1 MMSDALDYQYMARA
15 LQLARRGLFTSH
27 PNPRVGCVIVN
38 NNQIVG
44 EGFHAR
50 AGEAHAEI
58 NALRAAGAAARGAM
72 AYVTLEPCCHYG
84 RTSPCTQALIK
95 AGIQRV
101 VAAMEDPNP
110 RVAGHGFAALTT
122 AGIKAHSGVMQG
134 EAEIL
139 NRGFISRMHRGRP
152 WIRVKLAMSLDGR
165 TALASGESRW
175 ISGEAARFDV
185 QRLRARSS
193 AIMTG
198 SGTVR
203 ADNPQLIVR
212 LTAADL
218 EINAPLSQPMRVILS
233 TDLNIDS
240 MARVLEPPGQS
251 LIFTTGGAPAKIEQF
266 QRRNVDVVTVASNES
281 GLDLNEVMQSL
292 AQREINEVQV
302 EAGATLSGALV
313 RQKLVDELVI
323 YMAPVLLGDLARG
336 LVHLPEIARMSDR
349 LRLRVDGSRMFGED
363 LRITATP
370 IQGGN

>member
-1 MMSDALDYQYMARA
+1 MRSGALDYQYMARA

-38 NNQIVG
+38 NNRIVG

-50 AGEAHAEI
+50 AGETHAEI

-95 AGIQRV
+95 AGIQRL

-110 RVAGHGFAALTT
+110 RVAGQGFAALAA

-139 NRGFISRMHRGRP
+139 NRGFISRMQRGRP

-185 QRLRARSS
+185 QCLRARSS

-203 ADNPQLIVR
+203 ADNPQLTVR

-251 LIFTTGGAPAKIEQF
+251 LIFTAAGAPAKFEQF
-266 QRRNVDVVTVASNES
+266 QRRNVDVITVASNDA

-336 LVHLPEIARMSDR
+336 LLHLPEIARMSDR
-349 LRLRVDGSRMFGED
+349 LRLRVDARRMFGED

>member
-1 MMSDALDYQYMARA
+1 
-15 LQLARRGLFTSH
+15 
-27 PNPRVGCVIVN
+27 
-38 NNQIVG
+38 
-44 EGFHAR
+44 
-50 AGEAHAEI
+50 
-58 NALRAAGAAARGAM
+58 
-72 AYVTLEPCCHYG
+72 
-84 RTSPCTQALIK
+84 
-95 AGIQRV
+95 
-101 VAAMEDPNP
+101 
-110 RVAGHGFAALTT
+110 
-122 AGIKAHSGVMQG
+122 
-134 EAEIL
+134 
-139 NRGFISRMHRGRP
+139 SRMHRGRP

-251 LIFTTGGAPAKIEQF
+251 LIFTAGGAPAKIEQF

-336 LVHLPEIARMSDR
+336 LLHLPEIARMSDR

-363 LRITATP
+363 LRITATS